1 MCLKQLN
8 IILIIYII
16 GSIFIFD
23 SCSSADVAQ
32 VPALSFIA
40 GTSGGEGVLSTTGP
54 GSFAGGGKPPPSS
67 QQFFGSCQTIH
78 FREIPS
84 KCQIRVRFICKN
96 EIRQIIGI
104 LSANRRHFL
113 RTYVRFPWYN
123 GIVKS
128 NVRAVGV
135 QPAVFVFSGLV
146 N

>member
-1 MCLKQLN
+1 MCLKQPN

-67 QQFFGSCQTIH
+67 QQFLEVVTQFTFHGSLQSV
-78 FREIPS
+78 RLIP
-84 KCQIRVRFICKN
+84 KNPRVLKN
-96 EIRQIIGI
+96 
-104 LSANRRHFL
+104 
-113 RTYVRFPWYN
+113 
-123 GIVKS
+123 
-128 NVRAVGV
+128 
-135 QPAVFVFSGLV
+135 FVFSV
-146 N
+146 QIVCIFCEITIKIHDIIVA